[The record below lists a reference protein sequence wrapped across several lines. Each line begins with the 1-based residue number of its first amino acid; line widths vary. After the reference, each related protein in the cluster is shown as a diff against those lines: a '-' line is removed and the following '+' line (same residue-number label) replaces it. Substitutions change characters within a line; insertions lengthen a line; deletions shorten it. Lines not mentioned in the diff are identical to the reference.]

1 MDASSRGTLSFHNI
15 NYVIGGT
22 GTGPGSKCC
31 TLPCIKPKP
40 AKNILSDVSGVFTT
54 GLNAIMGKSKRFH
67 SNLLKTLINSGPSGC
82 GKSTLLD
89 ILADRKDPGGV
100 SGLVLVDGAPP
111 PGSYKY
117 IVGYVVQDDIISG
130 MLTVRENIAFS
141 ANVRLPGEIPATER
155 AARVN
160 KVIQDLGL
168 ESCADTRVGTEAIRG
183 ISGGEKKRTCIGM
196 ELVLTPKIMFLDE
209 PTTG

>member
-1 MDASSRGTLSFHNI
+1 M
-15 NYVIGGT
+15 
-22 GTGPGSKCC
+22 
-31 TLPCIKPKP
+31 
-40 AKNILSDVSGVFTT
+40 
-54 GLNAIMGKSKRFH
+54 
-67 SNLLKTLINSGPSGC
+67 
-82 GKSTLLD
+82 LD

-100 SGLVLVDGAPP
+100 SGLVLIDGAPP
-111 PGSYKY
+111 PRSYKY

-141 ANVRLPGEIPATER
+141 ANVRLPGEIPAAER
-155 AARVN
+155 ATRVN
-160 KVIQDLGL
+160 RVIQDLGL